1 MFFYI
6 LNKKIAC
13 AVKSF
18 IQGGS
23 LARHIQNGYFEL
35 REESLKFT
43 AMSFNFS
50 NRSLKFE
57 SHYNSIQFQ

>member
-18 IQGGS
+18 IQDGG
-23 LARHIQNGYFEL
+23 LAKHIQNGYFEL

-43 AMSFNFS
+43 AMPCNFS
-50 NRSLKFE
+50 NRSLKFV
-57 SHYNSIQFQ
+57 SHYNSIQFR